1 MVTTVL
7 QMKENSDSMKEIISI
22 VGTRPQIIK
31 SAALTRAFSKSGSLQ
46 ETVIHTRQHYSAN
59 MSSDLFIDLDIPIPA
74 IELDPP
80 TASDSSPYDQM
91 FAAIH
96 QIIQERKPS
105 AVLVYGDTTSTLAG
119 ARAAADLHI
128 PLIHIEAGLRSFNM
142 EMPEE
147 YNRIETDKISQLL
160 FCPTDTAVANLIHE
174 GMDSNSVIRCGDIM
188 YDNAMHYGKQV
199 EPMDLPDYAF
209 LTLHRPSN
217 VDDSDRLFE
226 FLSGLVATAQ
236 QIGLKLLFPIHH
248 RTKQSL
254 EKLDA
259 WTDFSK
265 NDTLILTEPF
275 TYTDT
280 LRALKGCKQVW
291 TDSGG
296 LSKEAYFLQ
305 RPCLILRSETEWVEL
320 VENGYARIVHNDLT
334 KISDAAHYYD
344 THSLGELLP
353 LYGDGH
359 SADFIVSTLEDF
371 LA

>member
-1 MVTTVL
+1 
-7 QMKENSDSMKEIISI
+7 MKENSDNMKEIISV

-31 SAALTRAFSKSGSLQ
+31 SAALSRAFSKSSSLQ
-46 ETVIHTRQHYSAN
+46 ETVIHTRQHYTAN
-59 MSSDLFIDLDIPIPA
+59 MSSDLFMDLGIPIPT
-74 IELDPP
+74 IELDLP
-80 TASDSSPYDQM
+80 SDSSPSYGQM
-91 FAAIH
+91 YAAIH
-96 QIIQERKPS
+96 GIIQERRPS
-105 AVLVYGDTTSTLAG
+105 AVIVYGDTTSTLAG
-119 ARAAADLHI
+119 ARAASDLKI
-128 PLIHIEAGLRSFNM
+128 PLVHIEAGLRSFNM

-147 YNRIETDKISQLL
+147 YNRIETDKISQLH
-160 FCPTDTAVANLIHE
+160 FCPTNTAASNLIRE
-174 GMDSNSVIRCGDIM
+174 GMESTRVIRCGDIM

-217 VDDSDRLFE
+217 VDDSERLFE
-226 FLSGLVATAQ
+226 FLSGLVATAD

-254 EKLDA
+254 EKLES
-259 WTDFSK
+259 WSLFSK
-265 NDTLILTEPF
+265 NDTLILSDPL

-296 LSKEAYFLQ
+296 LSKEAYFLA

-320 VENGYARIVHNDLT
+320 VENGYARIVHNDLE
-334 KISDAAHYYD
+334 KIAEAATYFS

-353 LYGDGH
+353 LYGDGS
-359 SADFIVSTLEDF
+359 SADLIVKTLEDF